1 MASPQLKNGFTRI
14 ANEILLQIMRV
25 NLNGTQF
32 RIVMAIWR
40 YTYGYKGR
48 KEYEMPISLIAS
60 LINASRSQVNRE
72 LSDLIERKIIS
83 SNGIGPSGGRILG
96 FNKDYEKWDSETSG
110 APAATKKAPAPKQ
123 PKKPAKPL
131 KYDEENSYYKMA
143 VYFHK
148 RVAATAKESGVEHLI
163 KRANLQTWADD
174 FRKLIEIDRVTKK
187 KAKEVM
193 DWVTKDDFWKTNVLS
208 ARKLREKFSELAIK
222 MTASQKP
229 KQRQQAPLQQPDPRD
244 KEIAF
249 QRWIDEG
256 NEPDAFDWSK

>member
-1 MASPQLKNGFTRI
+1 MASPQIEKGYTRI
-14 ANEILLQIMRV
+14 ANEIFKQIMRV

-40 YTYGYKGR
+40 YTYGFKR
-48 KEYEMPISLIAS
+48 KEHEMALSFIAGLIDAS
-60 LINASRSQVNRE
+60 KSQVNRE
-72 LSDLIERKIIS
+72 LANLIERKIIN
-83 SNGIGPSGGRILG
+83 SNGIGPNGGRILG
-96 FNKDYEKWDSETSG
+96 FNKDYEEWDSDSSG
-110 APAATKKAPAPKQ
+110 VMAASKAAKTPKQ
-123 PKKPAKPL
+123 PEKPAKPP
-131 KYDEENSYYKMA
+131 KYDEDNTYYKMA

-174 FRKLIEIDRVTKK
+174 FRKLIEIDKITKK

-244 KEIAF
+244 REIAF

>member
-1 MASPQLKNGFTRI
+1 MASPQIEKGYTRI
-14 ANEILLQIMRV
+14 ANEIFKQIMRV

-40 YTYGYKGR
+40 YTYGFKR
-48 KEYEMPISLIAS
+48 KEHEMALSFIAGLIDAS
-60 LINASRSQVNRE
+60 KSQVNRE
-72 LSDLIERKIIS
+72 LANLIERKIIN
-83 SNGIGPSGGRILG
+83 SNGIGPNGGRILG
-96 FNKDYEKWDSETSG
+96 FNKDYEEWDSESSG
-110 APAATKKAPAPKQ
+110 ATTASTKAPAPKQ

-148 RVAATAKESGVEHLI
+148 RVAAVAKESGVEHLI

-174 FRKLIEIDRVTKK
+174 FRKLIEIDKVTKK

-193 DWVTKDDFWKTNVLS
+193 DWVTNDEFWKTNVLS

-229 KQRQQAPLQQPDPRD
+229 KQRQQAPVRD
-244 KEIAF
+244 SRDRDIEFQKWIANG
-249 QRWIDEG
+249 G
-256 NEPDAFDWSK
+256 NPSDFNWED

>member
-1 MASPQLKNGFTRI
+1 MASPQLKNGYTRI

-48 KEYEMPISLIAS
+48 KEHEMPLSLIAS

-72 LSDLIERKIIS
+72 LADLIERQIIS
-83 SNGIGPSGGRILG
+83 SSGIGPSGGRVLG
-96 FNKDYEKWDSETSG
+96 FNKDYEKWDSEPSG
-110 APAATKKAPAPKQ
+110 AAPAKAPKQ
-123 PKKPAKPL
+123 VKKPAKPL
-131 KYDEENSYYKMA
+131 KYNEDNTYYKMA

-163 KRANLQTWADD
+163 KRANLQSWADD
-174 FRKLIEIDRVTKK
+174 FRKLIEIDKVTKK

-256 NEPDAFDWSK
+256 NDPDAFDWSK

>member
-1 MASPQLKNGFTRI
+1 MASPQIEKGYTRI
-14 ANEILLQIMRV
+14 ANEIFKQIMRV

-40 YTYGYKGR
+40 YTYGFKR
-48 KEYEMPISLIAS
+48 KEHEMALSFIAGLIDAS
-60 LINASRSQVNRE
+60 KSQVNRE
-72 LSDLIERKIIS
+72 LANLIERKIIN
-83 SNGIGPSGGRILG
+83 SNGIGPNGGRILG
-96 FNKDYEKWDSETSG
+96 FNKDYEEWDSDSSEAMEASKAAKTS
-110 APAATKKAPAPKQ
+110 KQ
-123 PKKPAKPL
+123 PEKPVKSS
-131 KYDEENSYYKMA
+131 KYDEDNTYYKMA
-143 VYFHK
+143 AYFHK

-174 FRKLIEIDRVTKK
+174 FRKLIEIDKITKQ

-208 ARKLREKFSELAIK
+208 ARKLREKFGELAIK

-229 KQRQQAPLQQPDPRD
+229 KQRQQAPMSQPDPRD

-256 NEPDAFDWSK
+256 NDPDAFDWSK